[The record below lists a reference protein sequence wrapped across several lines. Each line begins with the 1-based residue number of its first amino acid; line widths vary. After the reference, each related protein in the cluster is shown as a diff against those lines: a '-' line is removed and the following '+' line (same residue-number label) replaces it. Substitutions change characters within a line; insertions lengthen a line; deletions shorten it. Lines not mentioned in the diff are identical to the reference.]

1 MCTLCDSININTIIE
16 FVRCGIS
23 AVMVSM
29 AFLIVP
35 SVPGYLREEEEHKP
49 DP

>member
-1 MCTLCDSININTIIE
+1 MSVVI
-16 FVRCGIS
+16 
-23 AVMVSM
+23 VSM
-29 AFLIVP
+29 AVLIIP

>member
-1 MCTLCDSININTIIE
+1 MT
-16 FVRCGIS
+16 

-29 AFLIVP
+29 AVLFVP

-49 DP
+49 DA

>member
-1 MCTLCDSININTIIE
+1 VPPQGPSHPLTFLLSQPG
-16 FVRCGIS
+16 FGP
-23 AVMVSM
+23 AM
-29 AFLIVP
+29 AMP